1 MAGTC
6 CDLLVRS
13 PVTREAVKV
22 DPQARLADIQLVV
35 LPMPTP
41 WPASSV
47 PAPAL
52 QASWTGPSGPGRP
65 LFLQRCS
72 LLI

>member
-1 MAGTC
+1 MACTC

-13 PVTREAVKV
+13 PVTREAMKV
-22 DPQARLADIQLVV
+22 DTAPRLADIQPVV
-35 LPMPTP
+35 LPTPTP

-47 PAPAL
+47 TASAL
-52 QASWTGPSGPGRP
+52 QLSWTGPSGPSRP
-65 LFLQRCS
+65 LFLQSCS

>member
-13 PVTREAVKV
+13 PVTREAMKV
-22 DPQARLADIQLVV
+22 ETALRLADIQPVV
-35 LPMPTP
+35 LPTPTP

-47 PAPAL
+47 PASAL
-52 QASWTGPSGPGRP
+52 EVSWTGPSGLGRP
-65 LFLQRCS
+65 LFLQSCS